1 MVTTIN
7 LAEKFGRFTD
17 RWSPKIIADL
27 NDSHV
32 KLAKVQGEFVWHH
45 HAEEDEL
52 FIVLKGQLTIEL
64 RDGQV
69 TLGPGE
75 MVVIPKGVEHRPVAA
90 EEVHLMLIEPM
101 ATRHTGNV
109 VSERTVHEFARI

>member
-1 MVTTIN
+1 MITVIN
-7 LAEKFGRFTD
+7 LAQKFSSFTD
-17 RWSPKIIADL
+17 QWSPKIIADL

-32 KLAKVQGEFVWHH
+32 KLVKLQGEFMWHH

-52 FIVLKGQLTIEL
+52 FLVVRGELIIEL

-75 MVVIPKGVEHRPVAA
+75 LVVIPKGVEHRPVAR
-90 EEVHLMLIEPM
+90 EEVELILVEPQ

-109 VSERTVHEFARI
+109 VTDRTVHVLDRI